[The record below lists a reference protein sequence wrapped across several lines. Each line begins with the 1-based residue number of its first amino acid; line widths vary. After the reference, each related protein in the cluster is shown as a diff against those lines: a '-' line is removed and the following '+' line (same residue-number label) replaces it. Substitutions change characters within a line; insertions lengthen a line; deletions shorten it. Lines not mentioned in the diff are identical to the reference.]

1 MGFKYEHTTLD
12 SAHAALEQMV
22 EDANTDGFDADNDV
36 DVYYGLLLNLEMDCQ
51 PDVRVELWRT
61 TLGIKRDV
69 DRLDLGSRY
78 PVTVAEAIVNE
89 VKPVNERA
97 IRIAKAN
104 RIKSL
109 DRRKK

>member
-22 EDANTDGFDADNDV
+22 EDAKGDGFDADNDV
-36 DVYYGLLLNLEMDCQ
+36 DVYYGLILNLEMDCQ

-69 DRLDLGSRY
+69 
-78 PVTVAEAIVNE
+78 TVAEAIVYE
-89 VKPVNERA
+89 VKPPSERA
-97 IRIAKAN
+97 IQIAKAN
-104 RIKSL
+104 RIKAR
-109 DRRKK
+109 DRRKL